1 MKLFNTITFSILAA
15 AALWISGAS
24 PSVADPVEYQIDP
37 AHTQIMFKVKHLGIS
52 TVTGRFDT
60 FEGTYTFDPENLSKS
75 GVVITIKAASVNTND
90 AKRDKHLKSE
100 DFLNVEKN
108 PDITFVSK
116 GVLRDDKDDPDDY
129 TIVGDLTI
137 NGVTKTV
144 ELEAEY
150 GGKTTDPW
158 GNERTA
164 FEAEAEIYRK
174 DFNINWNKTLDSGGF
189 VVGDKVKIILE
200 VEGIYKKQ

>member
-1 MKLFNTITFSILAA
+1 MKLLNAITVSILAA
-15 AALWISGAS
+15 AALWLSAAS
-24 PSVADPVEYQIDP
+24 PSFADPAEYQIDP

-52 TVTGRFDT
+52 TVTGRFDS
-60 FEGTYTFDPENLSKS
+60 FEGTYTFDAENLANS
-75 GVVITIKAASVNTND
+75 GVVVTIKAASINTNE
-90 AKRDKHLKSE
+90 AKRDKHLKSDE
-100 DFLNVEKN
+100 FLNVEKY

-116 GVLRDDKDDPDDY
+116 GVLRDDKDDPEEY

-174 DFNINWNKTLDSGGF
+174 DFNINWNKTLDSGGL
-189 VVGDKVKIILE
+189 VVGDKVRIILE
-200 VEGIYKKQ
+200 VEGIHKKQ